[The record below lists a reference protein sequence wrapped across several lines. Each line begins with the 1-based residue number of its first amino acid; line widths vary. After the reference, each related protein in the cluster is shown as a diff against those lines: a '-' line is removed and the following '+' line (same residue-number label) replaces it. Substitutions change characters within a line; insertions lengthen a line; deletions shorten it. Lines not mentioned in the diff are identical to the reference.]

1 MDSNGVVPAFR
12 RRSREEAARLV
23 SEFEQSGQRR
33 KEFCATRG
41 LSVHTLDVWRRR
53 IAQAGLQEEIVPVE
67 IVADRAVSVPRMP
80 AASVARIG
88 QFRVVLAQ
96 GISIELEPGFDV
108 GELRRLVTALDGVA
122 TCGSLSRPA

>member
-12 RRSREEAARLV
+12 RRSRAEVARLV
-23 SEFEQSGQRR
+23 SEFEQSGLRR

-53 IAQAGLQEEIVPVE
+53 IAQPGPREEIVPVE
-67 IVADRAVSVPRMP
+67 IVADRAVSAPRMR

-96 GISIELEPGFDV
+96 GILIEVEPGFDAA
-108 GELRRLVTALDGVA
+108 ELRRLVAALDGVA
-122 TCGSLSRPA
+122 TCGNLSRLA